1 MPRLRHETY
10 TLMDE
15 IMSSPTVPISEDR
28 RTYQLTLLYQAL
40 AALKLDPQPTKYDW
54 QVCSD
59 CVNLMETLILEMK
72 VCQDQDNLLND
83 ATLALVRAGKR
94 KKDGNNIRLD
104 AEGIK
109 ALQALFEDYA
119 ELVAILPERVMVKC
133 FRLTEKR
140 IQDLRKG
147 KKKAHDIEIMEL

>member
-15 IMSSPTVPISEDR
+15 IMSSPTASISEDR

-83 ATLALVRAGKR
+83 ATMALVRAGKR

-147 KKKAHDIEIMEL
+147 KKKAHDVEIMEL

>member
-15 IMSSPTVPISEDR
+15 IMSSPTVSISDDR

-83 ATLALVRAGKR
+83 ATMALVRAGKR

-147 KKKAHDIEIMEL
+147 KKKAHDVEIMEL

>member
-40 AALKLDPQPTKYDW
+40 AALKLNPQPTKYDW

-59 CVNLMETLILEMK
+59 CVNLMETLILEIK

-83 ATLALVRAGKR
+83 ATMALVRAGKR
-94 KKDGNNIRLD
+94 KRDGNNIRLD

-147 KKKAHDIEIMEL
+147 KKKAHDVEIMEL

>member
-15 IMSSPTVPISEDR
+15 IMSSPTAPISEDR

-83 ATLALVRAGKR
+83 ATMALVRAGKR
-94 KKDGNNIRLD
+94 KIDGNNIRLD

-133 FRLTEKR
+133 FRLTENR
-140 IQDLRKG
+140 IQDLKKG
-147 KKKAHDIEIMEL
+147 KKKAHDVEIMEL

>member
-83 ATLALVRAGKR
+83 ATMALVRAGKR
-94 KKDGNNIRLD
+94 KRDGNNIRLD

-119 ELVAILPERVMVKC
+119 ELVAILPERAMVKC

-147 KKKAHDIEIMEL
+147 KKKAHDVEIMEL

>member
-15 IMSSPTVPISEDR
+15 IMSSPTVPIFEDR

-83 ATLALVRAGKR
+83 ATMALVRAGKR

-109 ALQALFEDYA
+109 AIQALFEDYA
-119 ELVAILPERVMVKC
+119 ELVAIFPERVMVKC

>member
-1 MPRLRHETY
+1 
-10 TLMDE
+10 
-15 IMSSPTVPISEDR
+15 
-28 RTYQLTLLYQAL
+28 
-40 AALKLDPQPTKYDW
+40 
-54 QVCSD
+54 
-59 CVNLMETLILEMK
+59 METLILEMK

-83 ATLALVRAGKR
+83 ATMALVRAGKR

-147 KKKAHDIEIMEL
+147 KKKAHDVEIMEL

>member
-15 IMSSPTVPISEDR
+15 IMSSPTYPISEDR

-83 ATLALVRAGKR
+83 ATMALVRAGKR

>member
-15 IMSSPTVPISEDR
+15 IMSSPNVPISEDR

-83 ATLALVRAGKR
+83 AIMALVRAGKR

-119 ELVAILPERVMVKC
+119 VLVAILPERVMVKC

-147 KKKAHDIEIMEL
+147 KKKAHDVEIMEL

>member
-15 IMSSPTVPISEDR
+15 IMSSPTAPISEDR

-83 ATLALVRAGKR
+83 ATMALVRAGKR

-119 ELVAILPERVMVKC
+119 VLVAILPERVMVKC

-147 KKKAHDIEIMEL
+147 KKKAHDVEIMEL

>member
-15 IMSSPTVPISEDR
+15 IMSSPNVPISEDR

-83 ATLALVRAGKR
+83 ATMALVRAGKR

-119 ELVAILPERVMVKC
+119 VLVAILPERVMVKC

-147 KKKAHDIEIMEL
+147 KKKAHDVEIMEL

>member
-83 ATLALVRAGKR
+83 ATMALVRAG
-94 KKDGNNIRLD
+94 
-104 AEGIK
+104 
-109 ALQALFEDYA
+109 
-119 ELVAILPERVMVKC
+119 
-133 FRLTEKR
+133 
-140 IQDLRKG
+140 
-147 KKKAHDIEIMEL
+147 

>member
-83 ATLALVRAGKR
+83 ATMALVRAGKR

-147 KKKAHDIEIMEL
+147 KKKAHDVEIMEL

>member
-15 IMSSPTVPISEDR
+15 IMSSPNVPISEDR

-83 ATLALVRAGKR
+83 ATMALVRAGKR

-147 KKKAHDIEIMEL
+147 KKKAHDVEIMEL

>member
-83 ATLALVRAGKR
+83 ATMALVRAGKR
-94 KKDGNNIRLD
+94 KKDGNNISLD

-109 ALQALFEDYA
+109 AIQALFEDYA
-119 ELVAILPERVMVKC
+119 ELVAIFPERVMVKC

>member
-15 IMSSPTVPISEDR
+15 IMSSPTVLISEDR

-72 VCQDQDNLLND
+72 VCQDQDNLIND
-83 ATLALVRAGKR
+83 ATMALVRAGKR

-147 KKKAHDIEIMEL
+147 KKKAHDVEIMEL

>member
-15 IMSSPTVPISEDR
+15 IMSSPTAPISEDR

-40 AALKLDPQPTKYDW
+40 AALKLEPQPTKYDW

-83 ATLALVRAGKR
+83 ATMALVRAGKR

-147 KKKAHDIEIMEL
+147 KKKAHDVEIMEL

>member
-15 IMSSPTVPISEDR
+15 IMSSPTAPISEDR

-83 ATLALVRAGKR
+83 ATMALVRAGKR

-147 KKKAHDIEIMEL
+147 KKKAHDVEIMEL

>member
-15 IMSSPTVPISEDR
+15 IMSSSTVPISEDR

-83 ATLALVRAGKR
+83 ATMALVRAGKR

-147 KKKAHDIEIMEL
+147 KKKAHDVEIMEL

>member
-83 ATLALVRAGKR
+83 ATMALVRAGKR

>member
-1 MPRLRHETY
+1 MPRLRHKTY

-83 ATLALVRAGKR
+83 ATMALVRAGKR
-94 KKDGNNIRLD
+94 KRDGNNIRLD

-147 KKKAHDIEIMEL
+147 KKKAHDVEIMEL

>member
-59 CVNLMETLILEMK
+59 CVNLMETFILEMK

-83 ATLALVRAGKR
+83 ATMALVRAGKR

-147 KKKAHDIEIMEL
+147 KKKAHDVEIMEL

>member
-83 ATLALVRAGKR
+83 ATMALVRAGKR

-109 ALQALFEDYA
+109 SLQALFEDYA

-140 IQDLRKG
+140 IQYLRKG
-147 KKKAHDIEIMEL
+147 KKKAHDVEIMEL